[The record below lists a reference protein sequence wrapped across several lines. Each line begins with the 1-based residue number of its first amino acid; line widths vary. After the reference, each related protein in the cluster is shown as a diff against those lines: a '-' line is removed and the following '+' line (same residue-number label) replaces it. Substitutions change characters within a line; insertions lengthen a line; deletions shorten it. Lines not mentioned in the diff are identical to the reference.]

1 MRANG
6 FYRASNPAGNHRLR
20 LLMVVIALTMALI
33 VPSSLANAKNGGAQ
47 PGGEEAGNNL
57 SVPTYFVP
65 DRSGAPTLRVD
76 CRQDPDGPTMKWDGL
91 DYYMQK
97 SEATWSA
104 PCSNR
109 ERASVRATWGSNLI
123 NDRTLRAGRPIRVE
137 MQLTHTSD
145 RAPGYIIE
153 NLTPSLPDR
162 RASYGTLGI
171 PDGVE
176 DMAYMVWAA
185 DAQLTIETVPPGVR
199 PVYDGPMSAEI
210 NSTGKVVYGHNWGI
224 AKTDAPEPG
233 RYKLVFTIPSTN
245 GTVITGADDEGEP
258 NVRFTEKTATVGI
271 YVGPAGGG
279 GQGGNQ

>member
-6 FYRASNPAGNHRLR
+6 FHRASNLAGNHHPR

-33 VPSSLANAKNGGAQ
+33 VPSSLANAKNGGAR

-65 DRSGAPTLRVD
+65 DRIGAPTLRVD
-76 CRQDPDGPTMKWDGL
+76 CRQAPTGPPEKWGEL
-91 DYYMQK
+91 YYYMQK

-104 PCSNR
+104 PCSDKPGAR
-109 ERASVRATWGSNLI
+109 VRASWGSNLI

-145 RAPGYIIE
+145 HALGYIIE
-153 NLTPSLPDR
+153 NLTPELPDR

-185 DAQLTIETVPPGVR
+185 GAQLTITSVPGEVE
-199 PVYDGPMSAEI
+199 VYDGPMSAEI
-210 NSTGKVVYGHNWGI
+210 DSTGKVVYGHNWGI